1 MTSQIGDLAA
11 GIFGEVEYQATQVQ
25 PKAFMPWHRPR
36 KQFVRHEQWA
46 TLLKRLYDRRHPE
59 EPLRYLGL
67 PGTDL
72 IDLRYLYEELCRP
85 NGRPLRF
92 LGFNTEAQPGSPAH
106 IEMNISLDEV
116 RRLPNV
122 DPQSIVIPDDF
133 RRIGDEASVAWSRV
147 RSLGPFDVINIDLC
161 DGLASDPPHGD
172 GPIYAAVARL
182 AAFQARS
189 STPWLLL
196 ITTRIG
202 RGMFDADAQEILITL
217 LRNNITECEGFVEAY
232 GEYLKSDVM
241 SINHGTCSDLDF
253 LLLMS
258 AAIGKWLA
266 ASVQIH
272 GPTRVEL
279 ASTHG
284 YKVNPDALCEDLVS
298 LALRFDP
305 VIATTPDPLVPTPP
319 PPTDECATAKGI
331 LRRLARRIDVDAFL
345 ASKPNRYEELISET
359 EELLAEARYD
369 VSDYRPWL
377 VS

>member
-1 MTSQIGDLAA
+1 MTSQIGDLVA
-11 GIFGEVEYQATQVQ
+11 GIFGDVEYQATQVR
-25 PKAFMPWHRPR
+25 PKTFMPWHRPR

-46 TLLKRLYDRRHPE
+46 ALLKRLYDQRQPE

-85 NGRPLRF
+85 SERRLRF

-106 IEMNISLDEV
+106 IELNISLDEV

-122 DPQSIVIPDDF
+122 DPRSIVLPDDF
-133 RRIGDEASVAWSRV
+133 RRIGDDASIAWSHV
-147 RSLGPFDVINIDLC
+147 SSLGPFDVINIDLC
-161 DGLASDPPHGD
+161 DGLASDPPQSD
-172 GPIYAAVARL
+172 GPIYDAVAQL
-182 AAFQARS
+182 AALQARN

-202 RGMFDADAQEILITL
+202 RGMFDTDAEERLMSF
-217 LRNNITECEGFVEAY
+217 LRKNIKECEGFVEEY
-232 GEYLKSDVM
+232 RQYLKSDIM
-241 SINHGTCSDLDF
+241 SINRGTCSDLDF

-266 ASVQIH
+266 ASVQVQ
-272 GPTRVEL
+272 GPARVEL

-284 YKVNPDALCEDLVS
+284 YKVNPEASCEDLVS

-305 VIATTPDPLVPTPP
+305 VIAATPDPLVPTPP
-319 PPTDECATAKGI
+319 ASTDECATAKGI
-331 LRRLARRIDVDAFL
+331 LRRLARRLDVDAIL
-345 ASKPNRYEELISET
+345 ASAPDTYEKFISET
-359 EELLAEARYD
+359 EELLAKARYK